1 MAVTDLQ
8 DMIVPSVTDPYVSE
22 QTPVKSALFRNNV
35 IQQTDEFDERASQK
49 GTRVSLPFFKPLGRG
64 DLDNGWDAQDHTDD
78 DDITVNNRTSGEQ
91 EAVKIRHTNA
101 WGSADLVNT
110 VIDEDPLEDVGDR
123 LASYW
128 ANDIQIS
135 ALMELNGIF
144 KSSGPLGS
152 NASNDHFVDKGV
164 DDGVSDTEVYIDG
177 SDDSGS
183 NEQGRGGPLRE
194 GMFKLGD
201 SWNDIAVIAMHST
214 PYSNLVDA
222 DLIDFEPL
230 SEQQIRIP
238 RYQGRRVIVDD
249 TLPFTAGTD
258 STNPHDRYTTY
269 LMGENALVY
278 GEGQSKTPMEVNR
291 EPKSNGGQEELISR
305 RHYVVHPNG
314 LAYTDTIS
322 GDTPSQS
329 ELETA
334 SDWSMEFDHKN
345 IPLVA
350 IETNG

>member
-1 MAVTDLQ
+1 MAVTQLGN
-8 DMIVPSVTDPYVSE
+8 MITPSVTDPYVSE
-22 QTPVKSALFRNNV
+22 MTTVKSALFQNNV
-35 IQQTDEFDERASQK
+35 IRQSDEFDRRAAQK
-49 GTRVSLPFFKPLGRG
+49 GTRVSIPFFKPLGRG
-64 DLDNGWDAQDHTDD
+64 DLNSGWDAQDHTDD
-78 DDITVNNRTSGEQ
+78 TDLSVQNRTSGEQ
-91 EAVKIRHTNA
+91 ESVKIRHANV

-128 ANDIQIS
+128 ANDIQVS
-135 ALMELNGIF
+135 ALMMLNGIF

-164 DDGVSDTEVYIDG
+164 NDGNSGTEVYIDG

-201 SWNDIAVIAMHST
+201 HWDDVAVIAMHST
-214 PYSNLVDA
+214 PYQNLVDA

-230 SEQQIRIP
+230 SEQDLRIP

-249 TLPFTAGTD
+249 TLPLTEGTG
-258 STNPHDRYTTY
+258 SPAHDRFTTY
-269 LMGENALVY
+269 LLGENALAY
-278 GEGQSKTPMEVNR
+278 GEGEAQNPMEINR

-305 RHYVVHPNG
+305 RHYLVHPNG
-314 LAYTDTIS
+314 LSYTDTVS
-322 GDTPSQS
+322 GDSPTQT

-334 SDWSMEFDHKN
+334 ADWSLEFDHKN
-345 IPLVA
+345 VPIVA

>member
-1 MAVTDLQ
+1 MAATQLG

-22 QTPVKSALFRNNV
+22 MTPVKSALFRNNV
-35 IQQTDEFDERASQK
+35 IRQTDEFDRRAAQK
-49 GTRVSLPFFKPLGRG
+49 GTRISIPFFQPLGSA
-64 DLDNGWDAQDHTDD
+64 DLDSGWDAQDHTDD
-78 DDITVNNRTSGEQ
+78 SDLSVNTRTSGEQ
-91 EAVKIRHTNA
+91 EAVKIRHANV
-101 WGSADLVNT
+101 WGAADLVNT

-128 ANDIQIS
+128 ANDIQVS
-135 ALMELNGIF
+135 ALMCLNGIF
-144 KSSGPLGS
+144 KTSGPLGS
-152 NASNDHFVDKGV
+152 GASNDHFVAKGV
-164 DDGVSDTEVYIDG
+164 ADGDSGDEVYIDG
-177 SDDSGS
+177 SDDTGS

-230 SEQQIRIP
+230 SEQEITIP

-249 TLPFTAGTD
+249 TLPFVQGTG
-258 STNPHDRYTTY
+258 SPAHDRYTTY
-269 LMGENALVY
+269 LLGENALAY
-278 GEGQSKTPMEVNR
+278 GEGQPQNPMEVNR

-314 LAYTDTIS
+314 LAYTDTIA
-322 GDTPSQS
+322 GDTPTQT
-329 ELETA
+329 ELDTA
-334 SDWSMEFDHKN
+334 ADWSLEFDHKN
-345 IPLVA
+345 VPIVA